1 MSEFIDLDSIA
12 IIYDGDYLSSVPNTY
27 KAFLELLRDK
37 AGLTNEEFKNKTLWR
52 GDFPIT
58 CKKDYIKAIK
68 TCKNEGIMQIDLVS
82 NELDEKEGIESKDYD
97 EFLELK
103 DPEAE
108 IKIPIKE
115 EEGKEE
121 TIYINSNVNEFYA
134 LTQVTQYYKNNN
146 NKPVELTIIYPLKK
160 EINFRKFNIKI
171 NDKKAYSKIFEK
183 EKADEKFTDAI
194 ASGNVGVSAK
204 YLKEEPNSYSFTISN
219 IAPDSLVELTSEFIQ
234 FLTSVDMSLCY
245 SVMTS
250 YPTFSDSISRN
261 YLKNI
266 SGKIT
271 LKTQSKITRLVNQNF
286 TIDKSFKK
294 EFNQDYTTCD
304 IEFKVSNDSKSYN
317 SSLNLLF
324 RTENMNKP
332 YLLSQYNPQK
342 DETSYIFGMIY
353 DQKPIPIP
361 EKPDTDLETDYYSKY
376 QSNEKTDT
384 PSLFIFLVDQSGSM
398 AGSSIKMVNE
408 SLLFFL
414 QSLPKN
420 SYFQLIGF
428 GSTFKKINEKPV
440 LYNKENVKYTMDI
453 VKDLKANLGGTDI
466 SSPLKEIYNSK
477 DYDDIKLG
485 KNIFILTDGE
495 VDNREECLDL
505 ISTNCEKFKVHAI
518 GMGGSFDKKLIQ
530 NAGIQGKGSYYF
542 VNNAS
547 QINSIIIQSLS
558 KCLRN
563 YILDAKL
570 SLDKIKLE
578 YEYLPKINFIYPD
591 EILNYYF
598 IIKGKNEENIK
609 INFNSKDKNENFLFT
624 KDNIIKEKEGDIVGQ
639 IIIGN
644 LLKNS
649 ELDKNLEIKLSKN
662 YQVLSKKTSLFA
674 VVENE
679 EQNKIAEF
687 KQVKKKEKIN
697 IFNYENN
704 YNLNNFSPMKS
715 SGAGIYGQRNILH
728 DYNYDNA
735 DYNMAPPELME
746 MKMMS
751 SSEPRM
757 NLMARENGPSENL
770 MDRNM
775 NLDYEDE
782 DNLMMEDKFDMKEEM
797 ERNNNINCCYD
808 IGLMKNYEDNNEDI
822 KLNEKEIKKEE
833 ILEKEK
839 PIQFSN
845 KELVLS
851 QDILDG
857 FWNLNPQT
865 KLLIEK
871 EKTTYELIEKFMK
884 DKKLDKEEIKIT
896 LLVLYYLNTNNS
908 INKMEYSLIMK
919 KGVNYL
925 KQNGLE
931 FEEIFEKIK
940 K

>member
-37 AGLTNEEFKNKTLWR
+37 AGLSNEEFKNKTLWR

-103 DPEAE
+103 EPEEE

-115 EEGKEE
+115 EESKEE

-266 SGKIT
+266 NGKIT

-408 SLLFFL
+408 SLLFFYNHY
-414 QSLPKN
+414 Q
-420 SYFQLIGF
+420 
-428 GSTFKKINEKPV
+428 KIH
-440 LYNKENVKYTMDI
+440 
-453 VKDLKANLGGTDI
+453 I
-466 SSPLKEIYNSK
+466 SN
-477 DYDDIKLG
+477 
-485 KNIFILTDGE
+485 
-495 VDNREECLDL
+495 
-505 ISTNCEKFKVHAI
+505 
-518 GMGGSFDKKLIQ
+518 
-530 NAGIQGKGSYYF
+530 
-542 VNNAS
+542 
-547 QINSIIIQSLS
+547 
-558 KCLRN
+558 
-563 YILDAKL
+563 
-570 SLDKIKLE
+570 
-578 YEYLPKINFIYPD
+578 
-591 EILNYYF
+591 
-598 IIKGKNEENIK
+598 
-609 INFNSKDKNENFLFT
+609 
-624 KDNIIKEKEGDIVGQ
+624 
-639 IIIGN
+639 
-644 LLKNS
+644 
-649 ELDKNLEIKLSKN
+649 
-662 YQVLSKKTSLFA
+662 
-674 VVENE
+674 
-679 EQNKIAEF
+679 
-687 KQVKKKEKIN
+687 
-697 IFNYENN
+697 
-704 YNLNNFSPMKS
+704 
-715 SGAGIYGQRNILH
+715 
-728 DYNYDNA
+728 
-735 DYNMAPPELME
+735 
-746 MKMMS
+746 
-751 SSEPRM
+751 
-757 NLMARENGPSENL
+757 
-770 MDRNM
+770 
-775 NLDYEDE
+775 
-782 DNLMMEDKFDMKEEM
+782 
-797 ERNNNINCCYD
+797 
-808 IGLMKNYEDNNEDI
+808 
-822 KLNEKEIKKEE
+822 
-833 ILEKEK
+833 
-839 PIQFSN
+839 
-845 KELVLS
+845 
-851 QDILDG
+851 
-857 FWNLNPQT
+857 
-865 KLLIEK
+865 
-871 EKTTYELIEKFMK
+871 
-884 DKKLDKEEIKIT
+884 
-896 LLVLYYLNTNNS
+896 
-908 INKMEYSLIMK
+908 
-919 KGVNYL
+919 
-925 KQNGLE
+925 
-931 FEEIFEKIK
+931 
-940 K
+940 